1 MLIRILGI
9 YWKIYLKKKVILL
22 LIIFHTHQPKYII
35 FYKYIYIYIYILTKF
50 KKYIRKGFS
59 LNKKYIFFYL

>member
-35 FYKYIYIYIYILTKF
+35 FYKYIYIYILTKF

>member
-35 FYKYIYIYIYILTKF
+35 FYKYIYIYIYI
-50 KKYIRKGFS
+50 Y
-59 LNKKYIFFYL
+59 

>member
-35 FYKYIYIYIYILTKF
+35 FYKYIYIYILTKF

-59 LNKKYIFFYL
+59 LTKKYIFFYL